1 MWMCERKAGREREI
15 FRQLKSLN
23 IRKKQ
28 LSARS
33 AIYTFALPCPI
44 FSTFYLH
51 PPKRILNEWW
61 WGQHST
67 LQRGREVVGKERYI
81 KADFSKEEEEKKKKK
96 KKKKK
101 EKHTDVTIQ
110 MSSMHLDFQCIVN
123 SFNK

>member
-51 PPKRILNEWW
+51 PRKRILNEWW

-67 LQRGREVVGKERYI
+67 LQRGREREMGKEREI
-81 KADFSKEEEEKKKKK
+81 KTENKKEEEE
-96 KKKKK
+96 
-101 EKHTDVTIQ
+101 EEE
-110 MSSMHLDFQCIVN
+110 L
-123 SFNK
+123 